1 MYAAPLNLPR
11 FRPGRWGILD
21 AASLATW
28 SRILLYSFGGGPTPS
43 EWSATWKL
51 LMQYAASFATEDM
64 NRSGPEGLTAYRY
77 MGDAARAS
85 VKVELSF

>member
-1 MYAAPLNLPR
+1 
-11 FRPGRWGILD
+11 
-21 AASLATW
+21 
-28 SRILLYSFGGGPTPS
+28 
-43 EWSATWKL
+43 
-51 LMQYAASFATEDM
+51 MQYAASFATEDM